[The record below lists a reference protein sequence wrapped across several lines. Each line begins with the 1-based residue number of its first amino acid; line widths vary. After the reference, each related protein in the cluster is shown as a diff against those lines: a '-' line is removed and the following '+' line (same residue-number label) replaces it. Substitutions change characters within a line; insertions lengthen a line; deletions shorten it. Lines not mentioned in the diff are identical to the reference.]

1 MQVLLVQGQ
10 DFRNHC
16 TGFISVQDSSG
27 ETEELGTK
35 IGSSYLVR
43 EPTDRRKVGVTVV
56 PTGFRTSSTQFT
68 FEQMSVLLQPSYMDH
83 WTTSSRGGGL
93 SKARDF
99 SLEKRYYRKQKR
111 LDGLP

>member
-1 MQVLLVQGQ
+1 MLLVQGQ
-10 DFRNHC
+10 GFRNHC
-16 TGFISVQDSSG
+16 TGFVSVQGSSG

-43 EPTDRRKVGVTVV
+43 EPADRRKVGVTVA
-56 PTGFRTSSTQFT
+56 PTGFRTNATQFT
-68 FEQMSVLLQPSYMDH
+68 VEQMSVLLQPCYVDH
-83 WTTSSRGGGL
+83 WATTSRGGGL

-99 SLEKRYYRKQKR
+99 SLEKRHYRKQKR